1 MEKIYED
8 PNGAIRSHRM
18 NRAQIMAVAVA
29 VAIIGIEGYDILSVS
44 LASPG
49 FAEEW
54 GLNTETLGLV
64 LAMET
69 FGAAAG
75 SLLFG
80 RLADLVGRRSVIVW
94 GLGLMTIIM
103 ALSATAT
110 NVVALAC
117 WSLLTGLCI
126 GGTTP
131 SLVTLVSEVAS
142 DRRRDLAVTLLGFG
156 YSLGL
161 IVGGAAVAFIL
172 LHLRW
177 PWVFAL
183 GCVLTGIAFLLA
195 LFFVPETIPFLE
207 RRRPANALARI
218 NTLREKFG
226 HGPIEYLPAR
236 EENRAAPKYGD
247 LFLPHQ
253 RVNTLLITG
262 AYVFQASA
270 FYFTL
275 KWLPKI
281 IVDMGHSAAEA
292 ASAVVIM
299 NMGGFVG
306 ATFAGFLVQQFG
318 LKRMMLAVTTLST
331 IALAALSQALGDLEH
346 LAIVAALAGMMT
358 NAGLAS
364 ISAAV
369 ARAYPNV
376 MRATGAGLTIGVG
389 RGLAAMAP
397 FTAGAMF
404 AAGMAVPIVM
414 IIMSLGSIAGGLLIA
429 RTRFVD

>member
-1 MEKIYED
+1 M
-8 PNGAIRSHRM
+8 
-18 NRAQIMAVAVA
+18 A

-49 FAEEW
+49 FAEGW

-75 SLLFG
+75 SLLFS
-80 RLADLVGRRSVIVW
+80 RLANLVGRRSVIVW

-142 DRRRDLAVTLLGFG
+142 DRRRDLAATLLGFG

-161 IVGGAAVAFIL
+161 IVGVAAVAFI

-226 HGPIEYLPAR
+226 
-236 EENRAAPKYGD
+236 
-247 LFLPHQ
+247 
-253 RVNTLLITG
+253 
-262 AYVFQASA
+262 
-270 FYFTL
+270 
-275 KWLPKI
+275 PKI
-281 IVDMGHSAAEA
+281 GLTRYVYVADTDEEALRRGEA
-292 ASAVVIM
+292 ALRYHRA
-299 NMGGFVG
+299 NLLKL
-306 ATFAGFLVQQFG
+306 ANEAGY
-318 LKRMMLAVTTLST
+318 T
-331 IALAALSQALGDLEH
+331 IASPVIPPDNIAQAVREGWAAAGSPATVREQIAAIAEQVDINYFVFAPLMADLPLEW
-346 LAIVAALAGMMT
+346 
-358 NAGLAS
+358 GLRTLDIFRDEIIPAFS
-364 ISAAV
+364 EEGIAV
-369 ARAYPNV
+369 LPSSRD
-376 MRATGAGLTIGVG
+376 I
-389 RGLAAMAP
+389 AAM
-397 FTAGAMF
+397 
-404 AAGMAVPIVM
+404 
-414 IIMSLGSIAGGLLIA
+414 
-429 RTRFVD
+429 